1 MIFYLVRHGQ
11 TDWNTEKRMQGHA
24 DIPMNETGIKQI
36 NELAE
41 NIAKEGIIFDRLIAS
56 PLERAKKSAEI
67 IAEKTGF
74 KKEIIFDIDFI
85 ERDCGK
91 LEGAIWTPELDLDDP
106 KPELELIPELNK
118 RAERALA
125 KYDFAEDEKVMIVS
139 HGAILTAVRTVLS
152 DYTLDFFDRNEPV
165 IQGDVLRIER
175 KGGKMI
181 SAFNIRF
188 YKTE

>member
-1 MIFYLVRHGQ
+1 MVFYLVRHGQ

-24 DIPMNETGIKQI
+24 NIPMNETGIKQI
-36 NELAE
+36 SDLADR
-41 NIAKEGIIFDRLIAS
+41 IADDGIVFDRMIAS

-74 KKEIIFDIDFI
+74 KKEIVFDNDFI

-91 LEGAIWTPELDLDDP
+91 LEGVIWTPELDLDDP
-106 KPELELIPELNK
+106 EYEMELIPELNK

-125 KYDFAEDEKVMIVS
+125 KYDFAEDERVMIVS

-175 KGGKMI
+175 KDGKMI
-181 SAFNIRF
+181 SAFNIMSS
-188 YKTE
+188 YS

>member
-36 NELAE
+36 NELADK
-41 NIAKEGIIFDRLIAS
+41 IAKEGIVFDRMIAS

-106 KPELELIPELNK
+106 KHEMELIPELNK

-181 SAFNIRF
+181 SAFNIMSS
-188 YKTE
+188 YS